1 MITAHMNGY
10 VENFEGLDSSEK
22 VHQLRDMAVGCPSE
36 TVSPP
41 GPQTRCSTKMERI
54 QNYQEEL
61 RKKREE
67 EGRYR
72 NLNTKLNT
80 SSHRLN
86 KLSQSPKMGIEN
98 PTFEKAETPKQSTP
112 DQEAAANIE
121 LDDLLQSLQRVQ
133 YSLSDAE
140 SQADVQVVME
150 LLQQSEFQQAFSM
163 HSSVALGVRAINP
176 PYPITARA
184 QQLCYE
190 VQNVLQFTKQKEGI
204 ELKALLTNPHFQALM
219 EAHDFVAE
227 RELEPELSLAQY
239 GGETVK
245 LVRLE
250 KARDIPLGATVRN
263 EHDCVMVSRVVKG
276 GAADRSGLLS
286 EGDEILEIN
295 GIPVR
300 GKNINEVHDILS
312 NMHGTLTFLL
322 IPSSRRKAPAHRQT
336 VMHVKAY
343 YSYEPA
349 DDPYLPCREL
359 GLSFQKGDILH
370 VLSQDDPNWW
380 QAYKDGDDDNQRLA
394 GLIPGKSFQQQR
406 ETLKKAVTDRNPDN
420 PGKLWYVKKIKKA
433 RKKSLYNPSRNVEC
447 YTEDILTYEEMTLYH
462 QPGNCK
468 RPVALVGPANS
479 GHDDLRQRLLSV
491 EPERFVGAVPHTTRS
506 PRTTELNGR
515 EYHFVSRSS
524 FETDVTAGKF
534 VEFGEYERN
543 FYGTSVDS
551 VREVVNAGRICVL
564 CLHTRSLRVLR
575 STNLKPYVI
584 FIAPPPQEQLRTL
597 LSKEGR
603 NFKPEELK
611 EVTEK
616 AREMEQNYG
625 HLFDAVVVNSDED
638 TAFFELLWLINKLDT
653 QPQWVPSSWLC

>member
-1 MITAHMNGY
+1 MIAAHMNGY
-10 VENFEGLDSSEK
+10 VESFELIDSSEK
-22 VHQLRDMAVGCPSE
+22 SRQVKDMAVECPGDPE
-36 TVSPP
+36 
-41 GPQTRCSTKMERI
+41 PQSRYSNKMERI

-72 NLNTKLNT
+72 NLNTNLNA
-80 SSHRLN
+80 SSQKLN
-86 KLSQSPKMGIEN
+86 KLSQSPKMGVDN
-98 PTFEKAETPKQSTP
+98 LTFERPETPRQGTL
-112 DQEAAANIE
+112 DLEAPPTE
-121 LDDLLQSLQRVQ
+121 LNDLLQSLQRVR
-133 YSLSDAE
+133 YSLGDAE

-150 LLQQSEFQQAFSM
+150 LLQQREFQQAFSM
-163 HSSVALGVRAINP
+163 HSTVALGVRAVNP
-176 PYPITARA
+176 PYPVTPRA
-184 QQLCYE
+184 QHLCHE

-204 ELKALLTNPHFQALM
+204 ELKALLTNPHLQALM
-219 EAHDFVAE
+219 EAHDCVAE
-227 RELEPELSLAQY
+227 RELEPEFSLAQY

-276 GAADRSGLLS
+276 GAADRSGLLI

-312 NMHGTLTFLL
+312 DMHGPLTFLL
-322 IPSSRRKAPAHRQT
+322 IPSSRHKAPAHRQT
-336 VMHVKAY
+336 VMHVRANF
-343 YSYEPA
+343 SYDPA

-359 GLSFQKGDILH
+359 GLAFQKGDILH

-406 ETLKKAVTDRNPDN
+406 ETLKKTTTERNPDN
-420 PGKLWYVKKIKKA
+420 PGKLWYTKKIKKP
-433 RKKSLYNPSRNVEC
+433 RKKSFYNPSRNVES
-447 YTEDILTYEEMTLYH
+447 YTEDVLTYEEMTLYH
-462 QPGNCK
+462 QAGNRK
-468 RPVALVGPANS
+468 RPIALIGPAHS

-491 EPERFVGAVPHTTRS
+491 EPGRFAGAVPHTTRS
-506 PRTTELNGR
+506 PRAHELNGR
-515 EYHFVSRSS
+515 EYHFVSRSN
-524 FETDVTAGKF
+524 FEADVAAGKF
-534 VEFGEYERN
+534 IEYGEYERN
-543 FYGTSVDS
+543 LYGTSVDS
-551 VREVVNAGRICVL
+551 VRQVANAGRICL
-564 CLHTRSLRVLR
+564 LSLHTRSLRVLR
-575 STNLKPYVI
+575 SSNLKPYVI
-584 FIAPPPQEQLRTL
+584 FIAPPPPDQLRTL
-597 LSKEGR
+597 LSKEGK
-603 NFKPEELK
+603 NLQSEDLK
-611 EVTEK
+611 EVTQK

-638 TAFFELLWLINKLDT
+638 MAFFELLRLIEKLDT

>member
-1 MITAHMNGY
+1 MIAAHMNGY
-10 VENFEGLDSSEK
+10 VESFEALDGSEK
-22 VHQLRDMAVGCPSE
+22 TRQLRDMAVECPNDP
-36 TVSPP
+36 SPQP
-41 GPQTRCSTKMERI
+41 RCSSKMERI

-61 RKKREE
+61 RKKRED

-72 NLNTKLNT
+72 NLTNTNLNA
-80 SSHRLN
+80 SSQKLN
-86 KLSQSPKMGIEN
+86 KLSQSPKMGVDN
-98 PTFEKAETPKQSTP
+98 PTFERSKTPKESTL
-112 DQEAAANIE
+112 DQEAPANTE
-121 LDDLLQSLQRVQ
+121 LNDLLQSLQRVQ
-133 YSLSDAE
+133 YSLGDAE
-140 SQADVQVVME
+140 SEADVQVVME

-163 HSSVALGVRAINP
+163 HSAVALGVRAVNP
-176 PYPITARA
+176 PYPITPRA
-184 QQLCYE
+184 QHLCHE

-204 ELKALLTNPHFQALM
+204 ELKALLTNPHLQALM
-219 EAHDFVAE
+219 EAHDCVAE
-227 RELEPELSLAQY
+227 EELEPEFSLAQY

-300 GKNINEVHDILS
+300 GKNVNEVHDILS

-322 IPSSRRKAPAHRQT
+322 IPSSRHKAPPHRQT
-336 VMHVKAY
+336 VMHVKAHF
-343 YSYEPA
+343 SYEPA
-349 DDPYLPCREL
+349 DDLYLPCREL

-394 GLIPGKSFQQQR
+394 GLIPGKGFQQQR
-406 ETLKKAVTDRNPDN
+406 ETLKKTATERNPDN
-420 PGKLWYVKKIKKA
+420 PGKLWYAKKIKKP

-447 YTEDILTYEEMTLYH
+447 YTEDILTYEEMVLYH
-462 QPGNCK
+462 QPGNRK
-468 RPVALVGPANS
+468 RPVALIGTAHS

-491 EPERFVGAVPHTTRS
+491 EPERFAGAVPHTTRS
-506 PRTTELNGR
+506 PRAHELNGR

-524 FETDVTAGKF
+524 FEADVTAGKF
-534 VEFGEYERN
+534 IEFGEYERN
-543 FYGTSVDS
+543 LYGTSADS
-551 VREVVNAGRICVL
+551 VRQVVNAGRICLL

-575 STNLKPYVI
+575 SSNLKPYVI
-584 FIAPPPQEQLRTL
+584 FIAPPPQDQLRTL
-597 LSKEGR
+597 LSKEGK
-603 NFKPEELK
+603 NQPEDLR
-611 EVTEK
+611 EVTQR

-638 TAFFELLWLINKLDT
+638 MAFFELLRLIEKLDT